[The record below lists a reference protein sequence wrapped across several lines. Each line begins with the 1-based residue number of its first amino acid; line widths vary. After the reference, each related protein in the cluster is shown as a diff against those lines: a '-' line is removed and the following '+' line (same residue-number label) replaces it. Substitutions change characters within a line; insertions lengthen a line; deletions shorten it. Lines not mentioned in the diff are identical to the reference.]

1 MKRLGYI
8 TALTLALIVS
18 LSLHGVK
25 SWAAERI
32 YQAWG
37 EISAIDVEYN
47 TVVVEVP
54 MAGRTSTVGG
64 PLSPGAILEKAG
76 KPVDLRTF
84 GLGDGVIV
92 KWQVT
97 DKGHT
102 ILALKA
108 K

>member
-1 MKRLGYI
+1 MKRSGYI
-8 TALTLALIVS
+8 ITLALALIVC
-18 LSLHGVK
+18 LSLYGAK
-25 SWAAERI
+25 SWAGERV
-32 YQAWG
+32 YQMNG
-37 EISAIDVEYN
+37 EVTAIDLKYN

-54 MAGRTSTVGG
+54 MAGRMATVGG
-64 PLSPGAILEKAG
+64 PLSAGAVLEKTG
-76 KPVDLRTF
+76 KSANLGSFKVGDPV
-84 GLGDGVIV
+84 VV

>member
-1 MKRLGYI
+1 MKKSGYI
-8 TALTLALIVS
+8 IALALALIVC
-18 LSLHGVK
+18 LSLYGAK
-25 SWAAERI
+25 SWAGERI

-37 EISAIDVEYN
+37 QISAIDVEYK

-54 MAGRTSTVGG
+54 VAGRTSTVGG

-76 KPVDLRTF
+76 KPVDLGAF
-84 GLGDGVIV
+84 GLGDGVVV

-97 DKGHT
+97 NKGHT
-102 ILALKA
+102 ILALRA

>member
-1 MKRLGYI
+1 MSNTTRW
-8 TALTLALIVS
+8 S
-18 LSLHGVK
+18 LRCLWQEGLQ
-25 SWAAERI
+25 R
-32 YQAWG
+32 
-37 EISAIDVEYN
+37 SAD
-47 TVVVEVP
+47 
-54 MAGRTSTVGG
+54 

-76 KPVDLRTF
+76 KPVDLGTF
-84 GLGDGVIV
+84 GVGDRVIV